1 MAGDNLQRK
10 GGKRQNI
17 PVKKLQRVRK
27 KDLKKNY
34 LKQDPVLE
42 LA

>member
-10 GGKRQNI
+10 GEKRQNI

>member
-10 GGKRQNI
+10 GEKRQNI

-27 KDLKKNY
+27 KDFLKK
-34 LKQDPVLE
+34 LS
-42 LA
+42 